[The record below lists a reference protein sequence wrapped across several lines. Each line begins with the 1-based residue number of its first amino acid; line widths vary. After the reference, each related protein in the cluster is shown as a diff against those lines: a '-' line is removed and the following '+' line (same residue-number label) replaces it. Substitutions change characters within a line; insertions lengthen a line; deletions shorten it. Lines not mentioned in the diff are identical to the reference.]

1 MIFEDFFLEYF
12 EFEIIDGFAYSG
24 VDVSF
29 YFVVVEKGDLVG
41 DRDIHL

>member
-1 MIFEDFFLEYF
+1 MIFEAFFLEYF

-29 YFVVVEKGDLVG
+29 YFVVVEKGDFVG